1 MEVIIEEIIKRVRED
16 ILENRD
22 YVRAILK
29 GHQFTIENFPP
40 NFIQEIMTKI
50 NKEQPSQPVNNSPK
64 ERGTVARP
72 IPFGANSLESKV
84 VSDLLEGN
92 NVYLYGRAGTG
103 KTYTAKAI
111 ATTVLGQES
120 FIIYCSQWTSPIEI
134 RGGFTIRGYEEGLL
148 IKAWALGGILIL
160 DELPKLDPNTAGI
173 LNDALAETAEQPK
186 LDSEGKIDKETIRY
200 IMNGRGERVYKGQ
213 GFGGKMPLP
222 DMEYRFG
229 VIGTGNTDMMTVA
242 NKYSG
247 NQRQDYS
254 LVDRFAGSYYEIT
267 KDILKEISLTYPYV
281 FAVCNEIRNV
291 LEVGD
296 PIQSISLRTMLNF
309 NRTYEQEMLYNMKS
323 EWADTIYGSNGAILA
338 PKSIYDSINS
348 FLNMLD
354 KTTRERV
361 LESKNYQF
369 ALNNPPSSKD
379 FQQAFKNR
387 YKIDARDFKTI
398 FKDKYGTKAASKL
411 PDELPELPKPKI

>member
-22 YVRAILK
+22 YIRAILK

-40 NFIQEIMTKI
+40 NFIQQIMLNS
-50 NKEQPSQPVNNSPK
+50 NKDQPSQPVNNSPK

-72 IPFGANSLESKV
+72 IAFAADSLESKV

-111 ATTVLGQES
+111 ATTVLGQEP

-173 LNDALAETAEQPK
+173 LNDALAESAAQPK
-186 LDSEGKIDKETIRY
+186 LNEEGKIDKETIPY
-200 IMNGRGERVYKGQ
+200 IMNGKGERVYKGQ

-323 EWADTIYGSNGAILA
+323 EWADTIYGSNGEILA
-338 PKSIYDSINS
+338 PKSIDDSINS
-348 FLNMLD
+348 FLGMLD

-369 ALNNPPSSKD
+369 AKENLPSKKD
-379 FQQAFKNR
+379 FGQAFKTR
-387 YKIDARDFKTI
+387 YNVDPRDFKVI

-411 PDELPELPKPKI
+411 PDEPKI